1 MFYIRRFFYRAFSW
15 FKRHR
20 NIKPKNVM
28 KCAKRVI
35 AEHCEYDCGIYFT
48 AKLDKIQNDYL
59 LLRSDDAG
67 FCNCGQYLYG
77 ADIHAAA
84 ELPHGIP
91 YPPGLYYAC
100 EYGKDHQGDLL
111 RGRIQRRDVFFDC
124 LQIGDRN
131 DSD

>member
-1 MFYIRRFFYRAFSW
+1 
-15 FKRHR
+15 
-20 NIKPKNVM
+20 M

-77 ADIHAAA
+77 ADNKLGSVIMGFGFSEEERK
-84 ELPHGIP
+84 ELTDYYDKVQEESYRINMEKHG
-91 YPPGLYYAC
+91 
-100 EYGKDHQGDLL
+100 K
-111 RGRIQRRDVFFDC
+111 
-124 LQIGDRN
+124 
-131 DSD
+131 